1 MQSKVSKW
9 RWVLR
14 GGTGLLGLLV
24 VALVSAVVTS
34 RVRMGKHY
42 SVPVPA
48 RSVPVA
54 SGEAALRE
62 GKRLFISRGCA
73 DCHGQNGAG
82 RVVMDAPPGL
92 IVGTSLV
99 EYARSAKP
107 GDFVRAIRSGVGRDG
122 RPLVFMPSHE
132 LRQMNDE
139 ELSRLIAYTYSLP
152 YVPSQLPQTKVRPL
166 GNVLHTLGLF
176 PLLPAELID
185 HTQPLDDFP
194 AREVSVAYGKSLAV
208 GCTGCHGESL
218 SGGPI
223 PGAPP
228 ELGMPANLTP
238 HPSGLAAWSQA
249 DFVRTMREGV
259 DPKGHRL
266 DPKQMPWPA
275 FAQMNDTELGA
286 LFAYLRTVPAKPA
299 GGR

>member
-9 RWVLR
+9 RWGLR
-14 GGTGLLGLLV
+14 VGAGVLGLLV

-42 SVPVPA
+42 TVQVRNVPA
-48 RSVPVA
+48 A
-54 SGEAALRE
+54 AGDAALVE

-82 RVVMDAPPGL
+82 HIVMDAPPGL

-99 EYARSAKP
+99 AYARSASP
-107 GDFVRAIRSGVGRDG
+107 IDFVRAVRHGVARDG
-122 RPLVFMPSHE
+122 RPLVFMPSQE
-132 LRQMNDE
+132 LRNMNDE
-139 ELSRLIAYTYSLP
+139 ELSQLIAYTYSLP
-152 YVPSQLPQTKVRPL
+152 YVPSQLPEMKARPL
-166 GNVLHTLGLF
+166 GNILHTLGVF
-176 PLLPAELID
+176 PLLSAELID
-185 HTQPLDDFP
+185 HAQQLNDFP
-194 AREVSVAYGKSLAV
+194 ARQVSVAYGKSLAV
-208 GCTGCHGESL
+208 GCKGCHGETL

-228 ELGMPANLTP
+228 ELGIPANLTP
-238 HPSGLAAWSQA
+238 HASRLAAWSPA

-259 DPKGHRL
+259 DPQGHRL

-299 GGR
+299 RGR